1 MPKAFESPMLA
12 ECNSNSSGRELAE
25 AVGSVRVRYGVVSD
39 HAVNGTAKLAI
50 ASADLVAAPK
60 AGMRFDA

>member
-1 MPKAFESPMLA
+1 MLKAFESPMLA

-25 AVGSVRVRYGVVSD
+25 AVGSVRVRYGVVSND
-39 HAVNGTAKLAI
+39 AVNGKAKLAV
-50 ASADLVAAPK
+50 ASVDLASPPK